1 MFKEIK
7 TEIEDLETRI
17 RVESRLPRARSGALR
32 GLTKL
37 SEMVD
42 AAEKAVGKAKKK
54 KAEDD

>member
-17 RVESRLPRARSGALR
+17 RVESRLPRARSVALR

-54 KAEDD
+54 